1 MLHKH
6 HALRRACAVN
16 FHYMVSHRG
25 RDYRRY
31 VAGSGGVGGILEC
44 VGKAAGN
51 DIAHVAAVAHH
62 CAVDGV
68 FARHG
73 LEVGAGEDRVAH
85 GVEELALVG
94 MSVGGCVGHHDVAHV
109 DLGAHAG
116 VLGVYD
122 GVFHLLHSEIG
133 GGKVTA
139 VAVELALEGLAL
151 VYAGFLGR
159 CYLLLVGD
167 KHLQVLVDCLRS

>member
-1 MLHKH
+1 
-6 HALRRACAVN
+6 
-16 FHYMVSHRG
+16 
-25 RDYRRY
+25 
-31 VAGSGGVGGILEC
+31 
-44 VGKAAGN
+44 
-51 DIAHVAAVAHH
+51 
-62 CAVDGV
+62 
-68 FARHG
+68 
-73 LEVGAGEDRVAH
+73 
-85 GVEELALVG
+85 

-133 GGKVTA
+133 GGKVAA

-167 KHLQVLVDCLRS
+167 KHLQVLVDCLRSELLRVVFVIKIFKLTERHRLVGYCKEHGVLRRTGIQHTGGGSYDSQ